1 MVKTKRKIKYQKRAQ
16 NRFSMALATAV
27 MVAIV
32 GGVLVKGLQL
42 RTQLKEYEETKAQL
56 QEQIDA
62 EELRTQELEEYSKY
76 TQTDEYVEKV
86 ARDKLGLVKKG
97 EIVFH
102 NTGESSSDT
111 TSGSTAGSSSDAAS
125 AAASDTTSETTS
137 ETAATSESSQD
148 MTASGT
154 TADSTAA
161 DGTAADADESGVGG
175 QTTAAED
182 SSADG
187 SAGVTQEAE
196 EAAAD
201 ETASSEE
208 AVGP

>member
-111 TSGSTAGSSSDAAS
+111 AAGSTAGSTSD
-125 AAASDTTSETTS
+125 AASDTTPDTTS
-137 ETAATSESSQD
+137 ETAAASEPSQD
-148 MTASGT
+148 TTASDT
-154 TADSTAA
+154 TADSAAA

-187 SAGVTQEAE
+187 SVGVTQEAG

>member
-111 TSGSTAGSSSDAAS
+111 AAGSTAGSTSD
-125 AAASDTTSETTS
+125 AASDTTPDTTS
-137 ETAATSESSQD
+137 ETAAASEPSQD
-148 MTASGT
+148 TTASDT
-154 TADSTAA
+154 TADSAAA

-187 SAGVTQEAE
+187 SVGVTQEAE
-196 EAAAD
+196 EAAAG